1 MKMFYVTV
9 GLLLLESVK
18 SSTITPQKLLGGK
31 VSISNIGIGTWA
43 WGDKLYWNYE
53 SSQDASLKEVFDYCV
68 KEGGVN
74 FFDTAEIYGF
84 GRSELLCGRFRR
96 QLSEVS
102 TQSQVVLA
110 TKFAPLPFRLGSD
123 CVVSACQDSLDRMGV
138 DKMGLYQL
146 HWPGLINNDAYLE
159 GLVKCY
165 EKGLVESV
173 GVSNYGPELLRKAHK
188 YLSDRGV
195 PLASNQIQYSLLC
208 RQAESNSLLRTAE
221 ELGVT
226 ILAYSP
232 LAQGLLTGKF
242 DSGKLPTGPR
252 SALARATLPKIKENV
267 LLAIKNIAIEK
278 SNALNLN
285 VTMSQVALNWLV
297 HSIICTVVQAP
308 RTFSYM
314 VNNHYYTSYNR
325 CVAKGTVPIP
335 GARSLSQAKDNCD
348 ALKWSLDEAE
358 VKLLDEKA
366 RDSGVNIP
374 TPLQGR

>member
-1 MKMFYVTV
+1 MREMIYHAI
-9 GLLLLESVK
+9 GLLILLRNAN
-18 SSTITPQKLLGGK
+18 SSAIYAKLLGGK
-31 VSISNIGIGTWA
+31 VPISNIGIGTWA

-53 SSQDASLKEVFDYCV
+53 SSQDASLKEVFDFCV

-96 QLSEVS
+96 QLPEGSLV
-102 TQSQVVLA
+102 QNQVVLA

-146 HWPGLINNDAYLE
+146 HWPGLFNNDAYLE

-165 EKGLVESV
+165 EKGLVEAV
-173 GVSNYGPELLRKAHK
+173 GVSNYGPEQLRRAHK
-188 YLSDRGV
+188 YLSERGV

-208 RQAESNSLLRTAE
+208 RQAESNELLRTAE
-221 ELGVT
+221 DLGVT

-242 DSGKLPTGPR
+242 DSAGKLPTGPR
-252 SALARATLPKIKENV
+252 SALARATLPKIKEN
-267 LLAIKNIAIEK
+267 LLLVIKNIAVEK

-285 VTMSQVALNWLV
+285 VTMSQVALNW
-297 HSIICTVVQAP
+297 
-308 RTFSYM
+308 F
-314 VNNHYYTSYNR
+314 VNNNTKSE
-325 CVAKGTVPIP
+325 TP
-335 GARSLSQAKDNCD
+335 DNTFT
-348 ALKWSLDEAE
+348 
-358 VKLLDEKA
+358 LL
-366 RDSGVNIP
+366 
-374 TPLQGR
+374 L